1 MCGNSRNRVI
11 KGLSSLIASACSK
24 LSSALLL
31 GCVLVSATV
40 TSASLRAESIE
51 VLTYEESPFAVKVGK
66 THHGLLVDM
75 LKEMFSRTSLDYNLR
90 FIPLK
95 RAIITTERTPGYC
108 VLPVAR
114 SQEREAHFRWISP
127 VLVSRYGLF
136 SRSNQTIPLT
146 SLSDAKSYKIGSFL
160 GSGIGEYLIDLG
172 YDVEL
177 ASVSAQNL
185 RKLKRA
191 RIDLWAAE
199 LVSAQEQMQK
209 QAINFGVPEL
219 IFYTSLRAMACNK
232 EMPRDQI
239 LALEN
244 ALKSM
249 YRDGYMSKLYLE
261 YGVEF

>member
-1 MCGNSRNRVI
+1 MFGNSRSVSLQWLSAI
-11 KGLSSLIASACSK
+11 GLSLLTSLS
-24 LSSALLL
+24 
-31 GCVLVSATV
+31 V
-40 TSASLRAESIE
+40 RAETIE

-66 THHGLLVDM
+66 THQGLLVDM
-75 LKEMFSRTSLDYNLR
+75 LKELFSRTSLDYKLR

-95 RAIITTERTPGYC
+95 RAIVTTERMPGHC
-108 VLPVAR
+108 VLPVVR
-114 SQEREAHFRWISP
+114 SQEREAHFHWISP

-146 SLSDAKSYKIGSFL
+146 SLSDAKPYKIGSFL
-160 GSGIGEYLIDLG
+160 GSGIGEYLTDLG

-191 RIDLWAAE
+191 RIELWAAE

-232 EMPRDQI
+232 EMPREYT

-249 YRDGYMSKLYLE
+249 YRDGYMSRLYLE
-261 YGVEF
+261 YGVKI

>member
-1 MCGNSRNRVI
+1 MYG
-11 KGLSSLIASACSK
+11 SSLKRVCKRCRSIIVCACAVGIVS
-24 LSSALLL
+24 
-31 GCVLVSATV
+31 LV
-40 TSASLRAESIE
+40 SASLRAETIQ

-75 LKEMFSRTSLDYNLR
+75 LKEMFSRTSLEYRLT

-95 RAIITTERTPGYC
+95 RAIITTERMPGHC

-114 SQEREAHFRWISP
+114 SQEREAHFHWISP
-127 VLVSRYGLF
+127 VLVSRYGLY

-146 SLSDAKSYKIGSFL
+146 TLSDARPYKIGSFL
-160 GSGIGEYLIDLG
+160 GSGIGEYLTELG
-172 YDVEL
+172 FDVEL

-191 RIDLWAAE
+191 RIELWAAE
-199 LVSAQEQMQK
+199 LVSAQEQMNK

-219 IFYTSLRAMACNK
+219 VFYTSLRAMACNK
-232 EMPRDQI
+232 EMPFEQTS
-239 LALEN
+239 ALER

-261 YGVEF
+261 YGVEM